1 MIPVESHRKSSNDK
15 MYAHLQTHI
24 VSYQLNT
31 MRTNLMQYL
40 SHHSV
45 VISVTEL
52 SG

>member
-1 MIPVESHRKSSNDK
+1 MPYSIEDSNCSGECLLK
-15 MYAHLQTHI
+15 HI
-24 VSYQLNT
+24 VSYQLKK
-31 MRTNLMQYL
+31 MKTNLMQYL